1 MIQLHLQLSSQQTPQ
16 LPQCGN
22 PITMTLLSA
31 WWLASALLSVS
42 PRSSSPS
49 VLAFRPRPCCSTTVS
64 NGGTFN
70 TLLKTVCSHL
80 KWGTMIGKFT
90 YFVAY
95 TVWWVIFRGANFHGS
110 WTKPPELIFV
120 VLNIVAATQSTSVRC
135 CANDKRIM

>member
-31 WWLASALLSVS
+31 WWLVSALLSVS

-49 VLAFRPRPCCSTTVS
+49 VLAFRPKPRCSTTVS

-80 KWGTMIGKFT
+80 KWGMMIG
-90 YFVAY
+90 
-95 TVWWVIFRGANFHGS
+95 TVWRVIFRGANFRGS
-110 WTKPPELIFV
+110 QTKPPELIFV
-120 VLNIVAATQSTSVRC
+120 VLNFVAATQSTSVQC
-135 CANDKRIM
+135 CANDKRMM